1 MKLIKLF
8 FLVICCSFLMIGCDN
23 QSKEQNLIVATS
35 ADNPPYE
42 FIQNGQI
49 VGFDIDIINAIG
61 EQIGKKVIIKNFDFN
76 GLLASLTTENV
87 DIVIAGLSVTEERKK
102 HISFSV
108 PYISTNVSILYR
120 SADNLKNTG
129 DLDNKAV
136 GVQLGTTWAVIVQD
150 LAKQFNIRINYLS
163 NNLMLVEELK
173 SKVIDAVVL
182 EASQSKKFIEN
193 NPDLASFGLTEFS
206 SELAIAMPENSK
218 LIDSVNKAIAE
229 LTEDGTISRITKKW
243 LQQ

>member
-102 HISFSV
+102 YISFSV

-120 SADNLKNTG
+120 SADNLKNTR

-136 GVQLGTTWAVIVQD
+136 GVQLGTTWAIIVQD

-193 NPDLASFGLTEFS
+193 NPDLSSFGLTEFS

>member
-61 EQIGKKVIIKNFDFN
+61 EQIEKKVIIKNFDFN

-108 PYISTNVSILYR
+108 PYILTNVSILYR

-206 SELAIAMPENSK
+206 SELAIAMPKNSK